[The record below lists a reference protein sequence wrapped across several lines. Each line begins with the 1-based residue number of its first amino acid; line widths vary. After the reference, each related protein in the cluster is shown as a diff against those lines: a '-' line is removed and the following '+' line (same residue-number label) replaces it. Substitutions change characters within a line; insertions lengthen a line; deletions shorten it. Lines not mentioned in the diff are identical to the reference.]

1 MAKQADNHRSLGIDL
16 QTSGKNCIFAQYYH
30 SRSPP
35 MRVSQEIL
43 DRIKASL
50 ASVVP
55 DAKVILYGS
64 QARGDARPD
73 SDIDLLILLPDT
85 YKDKEYVNARFRV
98 SDSMYDLSLELGVD
112 ISPLVT
118 VSKVYYAR
126 KTLFTVNISNEGI
139 EL

>member
-1 MAKQADNHRSLGIDL
+1 
-16 QTSGKNCIFAQYYH
+16 
-30 SRSPP
+30 